1 MSTVLHCYTHLAEVS
16 KIRATRGSKYK
27 RLVPEKTKFK
37 CSNRTPPTPPPQRE
51 KLPSHLLR
59 MLIVFFGGWHLKG
72 NTHIKEAKEAE

>member
-1 MSTVLHCYTHLAEVS
+1 M
-16 KIRATRGSKYK
+16 
-27 RLVPEKTKFK
+27 FK
-37 CSNRTPPTPPPQRE
+37 PDPSYPPPPQRE